1 MIQCSTYPTLVLV
14 WNNRPT
20 RAVDMGKFPQDME
33 VTQRI
38 TAALLA
44 CAIEDAA
51 VWSGPVVIA
60 PAGQVDHDWII
71 ELSLSV
77 QSPVTILPLIS
88 CSNIGQQLNALDQEL
103 RNKGATQL
111 VFIGS
116 DAPELTTKDYLDTIN
131 ALRYFDTIL
140 KPVKNAGIAL
150 MASNKAWPD
159 LSILPWGTDKLGK
172 ILVNACRNEKQSVIT
187 LDSTCNIDELD
198 GFVKLIMLLEKDGR
212 PARRALHQ
220 LINEMISVVRMVHTI
235 N

>member
-1 MIQCSTYPTLVLV
+1 MIQFSTYPTLVLI
-14 WNNRPT
+14 WNRPAN
-20 RAVDMGKFPQDME
+20 AVNKDKFPQDME
-33 VTQRI
+33 ITQRI

-51 VWSGPVVIA
+51 DWPGPVVIA
-60 PAGQVDHDWII
+60 PASQVDYDWII
-71 ELSLSV
+71 EMSASV
-77 QSPVTILPLIS
+77 RSPVTILPLIS
-88 CSNIGQQLNALDQEL
+88 CSNIGQQLNVLDQEL
-103 RNKGATQL
+103 RDKGATQL

-116 DAPELTTKDYLDTIN
+116 DAPQLTTKDYLDTID
-131 ALRYFDTIL
+131 ALWYFDTII

-150 MASNKAWPD
+150 MASNEAWPD

-172 ILVNACRNEKQSVIT
+172 TLVNACHNEKQSVIT

-198 GFVKLIMLLEKDGR
+198 GFVKLIMLLEKDDR

-220 LINEMISVVRMVHTI
+220 LINEMTSVTRMVHTI